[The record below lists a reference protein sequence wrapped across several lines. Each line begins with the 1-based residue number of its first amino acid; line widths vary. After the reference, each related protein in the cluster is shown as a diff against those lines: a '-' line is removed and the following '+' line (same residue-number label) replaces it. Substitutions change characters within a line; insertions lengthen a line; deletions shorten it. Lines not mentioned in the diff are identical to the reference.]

1 MNLYQRTLRRMAK
14 FNWVRRLLSKVLT
27 PLDLKLRN
35 TRFAPSKLGIG
46 VPLCYLTTTGRKSG
60 EPRVVPLLFVEHDG
74 GYAVAATNWG
84 TEHHPGWAY
93 NLEADPLGRIEIDG
107 DQSAVSARL
116 LNKAEATPL
125 WAEFKAVWPAYDTYQ
140 QIAPRDIKMF
150 VLTPVV

>member
-1 MNLYQRTLRRMAK
+1 MNLYQRTLRRMATLD
-14 FNWVRRLLSKVLT
+14 WVRRLLSKVLA

-60 EPRVVPLLFVEHDG
+60 EPRVVPLLFVEHDA
-74 GYAVAATNWG
+74 GYAVAATNFG

-93 NLEADPLGRIEIDG
+93 NLEADPAALIEIDG
-107 DQSAVSARL
+107 EESAVSARL
-116 LNKAEATPL
+116 LDEAEAASL
-125 WAEFKAVWPAYDTYQ
+125 WPKFGAVWPAYDTYQ

-150 VLTPVV
+150 ALTPAP